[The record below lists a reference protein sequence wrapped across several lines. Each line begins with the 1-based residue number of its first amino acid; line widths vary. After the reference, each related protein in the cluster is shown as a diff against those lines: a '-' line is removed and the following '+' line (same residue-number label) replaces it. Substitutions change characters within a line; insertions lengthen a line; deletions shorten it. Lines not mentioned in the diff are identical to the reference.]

1 MSRDVS
7 RRVRVVGLVVVI
19 LWALVAS
26 VEAVQEGGVQT
37 KEERLNLLELREA
50 ELTRDQA
57 KAQRDRLQAE
67 YDAAKEL
74 FDEGVYS
81 LKELNDAETKYLQAR
96 LGYEKAEIDL
106 ERTKLNFL
114 KDATHISIAEAKQY
128 RTLDGKRM
136 VEITLKNSS
145 SVAQAM
151 ALREEFSEEQIS
163 ALLSI
168 QDIIVSIIKGGS
180 IVGEPYEMIVPTL
193 GLGEKKTLTFQLL
206 QEVDDV
212 VIDMTYL
219 ETSSVV
225 PLVLKKEALQDVP
238 TINSAQFSQEG
249 QLNSKINFDIM
260 LERLAEEEK
269 NFRLVVLNLP
279 REFDFSFRDQSSGAS
294 LSQVKFTEETSKI
307 QLNLE
312 IGIPEKL
319 SRKYVD
325 STIDFYVFVTE
336 ATEFK
341 NINELRQKSE
351 RDDQPIPLEDIQTI
365 KGNNVRLE
373 LIPRGIGELEV
384 VISNRYQEIKT
395 GENAAIRIDIHNTG
409 TLAVQNVKAIVDLP
423 YEWESEIKPV
433 LIKEI
438 VAGEKEPVNIVAVP
452 PSDLGVG
459 EYAIQIEAEGEV
471 GNEKVE
477 SVEKEVTIRVGAR
490 ANVLGNALLIGG
502 LILLVLGMVIAS
514 IKISRR

>member
-1 MSRDVS
+1 MNGDMSLRAQII
-7 RRVRVVGLVVVI
+7 GFAVVI
-19 LWALVAS
+19 LWVIVSSAGA
-26 VEAVQEGGVQT
+26 VEDVVQT
-37 KEERLNLLELREA
+37 KEERLNRLKLREA
-50 ELTRDQA
+50 ELARDQA
-57 KAQRDRLQAE
+57 KASMERNKGE
-67 YDAAKEL
+67 YDAAKAL
-74 FDEGVYS
+74 FDEEVYS
-81 LKELNDAETKYLQAR
+81 LKELNEADAKYQQAR
-96 LGYEKAEIDL
+96 LYYEQAEIEL
-106 ERTKLNFL
+106 ERTKLDFL

-136 VEITLKNSS
+136 VEVTLENAS

-151 ALREEFSEEQIS
+151 ALKEDFSEDEIS
-163 ALLSI
+163 ALLGI
-168 QDIIVSIIKGGS
+168 QDIIVTIESGP
-180 IVGEPYEMIVPTL
+180 IVGEPYEVIVSSL
-193 GLGEKKTLTFQLL
+193 ALGEKKTLTFQLL
-206 QEVDDV
+206 KEVDDV
-212 VIDMTYL
+212 MVRMIYL
-219 ETSSVV
+219 ESEDIV
-225 PLVLKKEALQDVP
+225 PIVLKKEALQDVP

-249 QLNSKINFDIM
+249 QLNAKVAFDII

-279 REFDFSFRDQSSGAS
+279 REFDFSFKDQSTGAR
-294 LSQVKFTEETSKI
+294 LSQVKFTEKTTKI

-325 STIDFYVFVTE
+325 STIEFYVFVTQ

-341 NINELRQKSE
+341 HINELRQKAE
-351 RDDQPIPLEDIQTI
+351 KEDRPIPLEDIRTI

-395 GENAAIRIDIHNTG
+395 GENANIRIDIHNTG

-423 YEWESEIKPV
+423 YEWESEIKPI

-438 VAGEKEPVNIVAVP
+438 VAGEKEPVNITAIP

-459 EYAIQIEAEGEV
+459 EYAVQVEAQGEV

-477 SVEKEVTIRVGAR
+477 SVEKEVTIRVGAK
-490 ANVLGNALLIGG
+490 ANILGNALLIGG
-502 LILLVLGMVIAS
+502 LIFLVLGMVIAS